1 MTQAIHTEPSE
12 AGNRWLVGTLGI
24 AWAIVLAL
32 ALVGFSR
39 ANILPEGP
47 DEWSYDWRTL
57 LFSPTAKAPS
67 REIAVLLID
76 EDTLADYDYVS
87 PIDRG
92 FMATLLRA
100 IDASSPKAIGLD
112 FIYDRK
118 SEPAKT
124 QTLID
129 TIRTVKAPIVFGA
142 IDLRIQ
148 SLRDEIK
155 YQEDFIARTGR
166 EAGHVFFARDVNK
179 LKIADQVVRYMG
191 ERAPAP
197 PDRKSL
203 AQLLAEKSG
212 RTIVEPDTNYI
223 AWELPPPGDDLFP
236 TFRIP
241 RHAPGSGADAVL
253 PQSWRAALKG
263 RIVLVGGAFQDRD
276 RHLTP
281 LSIWDG
287 EKMPGVL
294 IQAQILSQLLDGRA
308 IRSLSWPHEAI
319 LLTIVALV
327 GFAVSRRLTARR
339 YDWLLYFVG
348 LGALLLTG
356 VGFFWQASVIAPST
370 TLFFAWTLGVTGGH
384 YARNVLH
391 RVRSGA
397 SLRSKA

>member
-1 MTQAIHTEPSE
+1 MTEAVHTEA
-12 AGNRWLVGTLGI
+12 AGAVNKWLIGALGVM
-24 AWAIVLAL
+24 WAMVLAL

-39 ANILPEGP
+39 AGMLPEGP

-100 IDASSPKAIGLD
+100 IDASNPKAVGLD

-118 SEPAKT
+118 SEEAKT
-124 QTLID
+124 QKLVD
-129 TIRTVKAPIVFGA
+129 AIRAVKAPIVFGA
-142 IDLRIQ
+142 IDLRIRA
-148 SLRDEIK
+148 LKDEIK
-155 YQEDFIARTGR
+155 YQEDFITRTGR

-212 RTIVEPDTNYI
+212 RVIAEPPTPYI

-241 RHAPGSGADAVL
+241 RHAPGSGPDAVL
-253 PQSWRAALKG
+253 PPSWRAALRD

-281 LSIWDG
+281 LSIWDS

-308 IRSLSWPHEAI
+308 IRSLSWPHELI
-319 LLTIVALV
+319 LLAIVALV
-327 GFAVSRRLTARR
+327 GFAASRRLKVSR

-348 LGALLLTG
+348 LGALMLIG
-356 VGFFWQASVIAPST
+356 IGFFWQASVIAPST

-384 YARNVLH
+384 YARNMLH
-391 RVRSGA
+391 RLYPGVS
-397 SLRSKA
+397 